1 MSDIS
6 EKYDTLAGR
15 IGNTKEALVL
25 ITQELSDIEQAIAF
39 CKEHDDMELWEDLI
53 QYSLNKPGKQFILN
67 VVYNFNK

>member
-1 MSDIS
+1 VC
-6 EKYDTLAGR
+6 AGR

-25 ITQELSDIEQAIAF
+25 ITQELNDIEQAIAF

-67 VVYNFNK
+67 IMHNLKK